1 MQYETDK
8 IKKIRQ
14 EVEFYKRQLNEV
26 ASGIIGLDYK
36 IIEMGHEIRQMQKGF
51 ALIAGLNQFKPLPVF
66 EEIYDHFAEEII
78 VQMQMDLS
86 MVLHPVQ
93 DMPGYFSPTYI
104 KGNSGID
111 VSLIAKR
118 KIYFDPFFIQE
129 KKSLL
134 VNSQTIPNPFINSL
148 IKNIGLQ
155 YFIVTPVV
163 VQNNLIAYLFTGRK
177 IEIVL
182 LAASRILLH
191 DMHALEAIAG
201 VIAALKN
208 QHDQFLL
215 LEKERTRISAE
226 MHDDI
231 GSEVTKIKM
240 FSQALN
246 MKMEDGTVEKM
257 KLQSISDAAS
267 KMLQSIN
274 EIIWTMNSRNDTL
287 TNLAAYIRRYASEYS
302 LVTRENTTLV

>member
-1 MQYETDK
+1 M
-8 IKKIRQ
+8 
-14 EVEFYKRQLNEV
+14 
-26 ASGIIGLDYK
+26 
-36 IIEMGHEIRQMQKGF
+36 
-51 ALIAGLNQFKPLPVF
+51 
-66 EEIYDHFAEEII
+66 
-78 VQMQMDLS
+78 
-86 MVLHPVQ
+86 
-93 DMPGYFSPTYI
+93 
-104 KGNSGID
+104 
-111 VSLIAKR
+111 
-118 KIYFDPFFIQE
+118 
-129 KKSLL
+129 
-134 VNSQTIPNPFINSL
+134 
-148 IKNIGLQ
+148 
-155 YFIVTPVV
+155 
-163 VQNNLIAYLFTGRK
+163 FTGRK

-201 VIAALKN
+201 EIAALKN